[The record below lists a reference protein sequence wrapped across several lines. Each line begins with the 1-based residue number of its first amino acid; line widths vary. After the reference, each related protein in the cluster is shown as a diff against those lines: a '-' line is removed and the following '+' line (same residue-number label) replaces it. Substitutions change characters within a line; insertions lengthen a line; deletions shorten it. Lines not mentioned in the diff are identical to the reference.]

1 MASLN
6 PALTPGVSAQT
17 LAIAFRELA
26 ALQRAGVR
34 LDDSLEQAAGAGPA
48 HFRQA
53 LEGLAGY
60 VRAGHP
66 LAEGMRHYGGLF
78 HPVIPA
84 IVGAGEH
91 TGNLDHSFA
100 LLSDFFEAEAQLKR
114 VVQSAMVYPTM
125 VVVTIIV
132 AVGIL
137 SSIKI
142 PIDDKVLTF
151 IAPTWAWRMVWV
163 LMLAAIGWLLLRFRT
178 VQVLA
183 RYLMMAVPFFG
194 GIMYQLAV
202 ARFCQ
207 TFGLLIRA
215 GVPYLEGLQTS
226 MTVAQH
232 PVVEH
237 SIHLLYASVRN
248 GVTIEDGVRQNPNFP
263 RILQSLVGAGE
274 MSGNLDVSFIKA
286 AEFLRDDA
294 EYKVKNSAKMLG
306 PLLTVVLG
314 VIVLL
319 IIMQVMNGYF
329 NMLGAI
335 GE

>member
-1 MASLN
+1 MAALN

-26 ALQRAGVR
+26 ALQKAGVR

-48 HFRQA
+48 HFKQA
-53 LEGLAGY
+53 LQGLAGY

-66 LAEGMRHYGGLF
+66 LAEGMRHYGALF

-84 IVGAGEH
+84 IVGAGEQ
-91 TGNLDHSFA
+91 TGNLDTSFA
-100 LLSDFFEAEAQLKR
+100 LLSEFFEAEAQLRR
-114 VVQSAMVYPTM
+114 VVQSAMIYPTM
-125 VVVTIIV
+125 VVITIIV

-137 SSIKI
+137 SYIKI
-142 PIDDKVLTF
+142 PMDDKVLSF
-151 IAPTWAWRMVWV
+151 MPPTWAIRM
-163 LMLAAIGWLLLRFRT
+163 LWLLGVSVAIWLMLRFRT

-183 RYLMMAVPFFG
+183 RYVVMAIPFFG
-194 GIMYQLAV
+194 GIMQELAV

-226 MTVAQH
+226 LSVVQH

-237 SIHLLYASVRN
+237 SVRHLYASVRN
-248 GVTIEDGVRQNPNFP
+248 GVTIEEAVRQNTSFP
-263 RILQSLVGAGE
+263 RIVQSLVGAGE
-274 MSGNLDVSFIKA
+274 MAGSIDISFIKA

-294 EYKVKNSAKMLG
+294 EYKVKNSAKAVG
-306 PLLTVVLG
+306 PIMTVILG

-319 IIMQVMNGYF
+319 IIMQFMNGYF
-329 NMLGAI
+329 SMLDSI